1 MVWID
6 KLKSVLRGKK
16 KKTQVFYLD
25 ENHNFVP
32 KKKAKKGVMRILD
45 EEGNL
50 EREVW
55 FVVPKKDSSEAKR
68 WKKE

>member
-6 KLKSVLRGKK
+6 KLKSFLRGKK
-16 KKTQVFYLD
+16 KQEKAQVFYLD
-25 ENHNFVP
+25 ENHNVVS

-55 FVVPKKDSSEAKR
+55 FVVPKEESSKI
-68 WKKE
+68 K